1 MPTISTENQTIENW
15 QQQEIPET
23 VLEPELEIIDPH
35 HHLWDLRQIERPS
48 SFQQKVYLCQD
59 YSHDI
64 TESGHNI
71 VQTVFAQCGA
81 FYRADGPEEM
91 RCVGETEFVHGMA
104 AMSRSGLYGPMRLCT
119 GIFGTANLQ
128 LGSGVERVLEGHM
141 AASNYFRGIR
151 SPFPGQ
157 LNQEY
162 LDGFSILDK
171 YNLSFDN
178 YSPDFDRL
186 PTLAELA
193 RKFPNVTIIVNH
205 LGGKIDPNADQ
216 ETILRWQNAVN
227 TVAEC
232 PNVVMKAGGA
242 QQRVGPWEPPFHMN
256 QRSVPISSEELSEL
270 LYPYYRYVIDKFSPD
285 RCMFESNFPVD
296 KECVSYRTLWN
307 TFKRIAS
314 KAGLSESEKK
324 SIFSGTA
331 IRAYRLNTTT
341 E

>member
-1 MPTISTENQTIENW
+1 MPTISTENQAVEDW
-15 QQQEIPET
+15 QDQEIPET
-23 VLEPELEIIDPH
+23 VIEPELEIIDPH
-35 HHLWDLRQIERPS
+35 HHLWDLRQLERPY
-48 SFQQKVYLCQD
+48 SFQKKVYLCQD
-59 YSHDI
+59 FSHDI
-64 TESGHNI
+64 SESGHKI

-104 AMSRSGLYGPMRLCT
+104 AMSRSGLYGPMRICT
-119 GIFGTANLQ
+119 GIFGTADLQ
-128 LGSGVERVLEGHM
+128 LGAGVERVLESHLS
-141 AASNYFRGIR
+141 ASDYFRGIR
-151 SPFPGQ
+151 SPFPSQ
-157 LNQEY
+157 LNQEF

-186 PTLAELA
+186 PTLAVLA
-193 RKFPNVTIIVNH
+193 RKFQNVTIIVNH

-216 ETILRWQNAVN
+216 ETILRWQHAIN
-227 TVAEC
+227 TVADC

-242 QQRVGPWEPPFHMN
+242 QQRVGPWETPFHMN
-256 QRSVPISSEELSEL
+256 QRSAPIGSEELCEL
-270 LYPYYRYVIDKFSPD
+270 LYPYYRYVIDRFGPE

-324 SIFSGTA
+324 SIFSATA
-331 IRAYRLNTTT
+331 IRAYRLNKKLS
-341 E
+341 